1 MTSYQEE
8 KYSLITYIF
17 GLLTVSKDRKRR
29 NVYLREKGYIKKK
42 KVIKNIYI
50 KKKKNI
56 LTIIV
61 SLSNC
66 RC

>member
-42 KVIKNIYI
+42 KGYKKYIY
-50 KKKKNI
+50 KKKKEYLNHHRI
-56 LTIIV
+56 PIEL
-61 SLSNC
+61 
-66 RC
+66 